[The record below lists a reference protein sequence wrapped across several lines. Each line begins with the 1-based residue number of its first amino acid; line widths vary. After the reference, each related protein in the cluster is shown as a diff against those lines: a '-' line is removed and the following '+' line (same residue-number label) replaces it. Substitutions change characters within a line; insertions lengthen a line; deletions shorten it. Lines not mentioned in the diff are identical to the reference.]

1 MTVEFQVIQWRD
13 IPAQVKVRAGKK
25 RKGQQLSKRFQ
36 AAISAAALRAGKTDS
51 EEYMSEWYTTDWQ
64 EREGEPEAVIEELMA
79 ELENSY
85 PKSRLQALVRKGG
98 LEDGPLLEKGV

>member
-36 AAISAAALRAGKTDS
+36 DPIWGRALHR
-51 EEYMSEWYTTDWQ
+51 
-64 EREGEPEAVIEELMA
+64 I
-79 ELENSY
+79 
-85 PKSRLQALVRKGG
+85 
-98 LEDGPLLEKGV
+98 